1 MDPNRVREEACNNQE
16 DDCTT
21 AYLDFHEFI
30 EKDFVF
36 QFMTDD
42 SNQFRQ
48 SLIVDV
54 HGQSHAKGWIELGY
68 LLTSIELD
76 EADTLNCDS
85 YLMKSSLRNLAISK
99 NDSLEELVRG
109 MLKAGLY
116 LFGILI

>member
-1 MDPNRVREEACNNQE
+1 MDPNRVREEACDNQE

-21 AYLDFHEFI
+21 VYLDFHGFI

-36 QFMTDD
+36 QFMTDV

-76 EADTLNCDS
+76 EADTLNSDS
-85 YLMKSSLRNLAISK
+85 FLMKSSLRNLALSK

-109 MLKAGLY
+109 MLKEGSFFY
-116 LFGILI
+116 VILI